1 MQEVGVHTLNWI
13 EKLRKEYPIVV
24 KLKNGNEKTK
34 NSELDN
40 KSYTNV
46 GNSFD
51 VY

>member
-1 MQEVGVHTLNWI
+1 MQEVGVNTLNWV
-13 EKLRKEYPIVV
+13 ETLRKDCPIVV
-24 KLKNGNEKTK
+24 KLKNGNEKTI
-34 NSELDN
+34 NSELDS

>member
-1 MQEVGVHTLNWI
+1 MQEVGVNTLKWV
-13 EKLRKEYPIVV
+13 ETLRKEYPIVV

-34 NSELDN
+34 NPELNN
-40 KSYTNV
+40 KSYTNF

>member
-1 MQEVGVHTLNWI
+1 MQEVGVNTLNWV
-13 EKLRKEYPIVV
+13 ETLRKERPIAV

-34 NSELDN
+34 NPELDN
-40 KSYTNV
+40 KSYTKV